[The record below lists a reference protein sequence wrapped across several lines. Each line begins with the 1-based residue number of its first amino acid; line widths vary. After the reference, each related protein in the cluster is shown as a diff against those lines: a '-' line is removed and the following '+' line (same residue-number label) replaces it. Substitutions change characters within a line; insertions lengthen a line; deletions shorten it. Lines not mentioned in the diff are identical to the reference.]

1 MKTKEVKYYNSDCS
15 LVREKLMVRRIVEG
29 KETIEEAD
37 FTCLA
42 RNIEELYFL
51 ALQGRRLSAGLLKIW
66 KENRIDDIIAYIRT
80 AKDRKECIQKIS
92 TEFNVTEE
100 ISESVVDM
108 TLTQIAGIELDVL
121 VESQKY
127 FDKAVSCLK
136 TLRYMERYMEQD

>member
-1 MKTKEVKYYNSDCS
+1 MKAKKRLKKRIT
-15 LVREKLMVRRIVEG
+15 LVWQ
-29 KETIEEAD
+29 ETSKNCI
-37 FTCLA
+37 F
-42 RNIEELYFL
+42 F

-100 ISESVVDM
+100 ISESIVDM
-108 TLTQIAGIELDVL
+108 SLRQIAGIEIDAL

-127 FDKAVSCLK
+127 YEKAVSCLK
-136 TLRYMERYMEQD
+136 PLRDMQRDSAFQ

>member
-1 MKTKEVKYYNSDCS
+1 M
-15 LVREKLMVRRIVEG
+15 
-29 KETIEEAD
+29 
-37 FTCLA
+37 
-42 RNIEELYFL
+42 
-51 ALQGRRLSAGLLKIW
+51 KIW
-66 KENRIDDIIAYIRT
+66 KENRIDDIIAYIRI

-136 TLRYMERYMEQD
+136 TLRDMERDMEQD

>member
-1 MKTKEVKYYNSDCS
+1 MKTKEVKYYDSDGS
-15 LVREKLMVRRIVEG
+15 LIREKLMIRKIVGGE
-29 KETIEEAD
+29 ETIEEAD
-37 FTCLA
+37 YSCLA

-92 TEFNVTEE
+92 SEFNVTEE

-108 TLTQIAGIELDVL
+108 TLTQLVGIELDAL

-127 FDKAVSCLK
+127 FEKAVSCLK
-136 TLRYMERYMEQD
+136 TLRDMQQD

>member
-1 MKTKEVKYYNSDCS
+1 M
-15 LVREKLMVRRIVEG
+15 
-29 KETIEEAD
+29 
-37 FTCLA
+37 
-42 RNIEELYFL
+42 
-51 ALQGRRLSAGLLKIW
+51 QGRRLSAGLLKIW

-127 FDKAVSCLK
+127 FEKAVSCLK
-136 TLRYMERYMEQD
+136 TLRDMERDMEQD

>member
-1 MKTKEVKYYNSDCS
+1 
-15 LVREKLMVRRIVEG
+15 MVRRIVDG

-37 FTCLA
+37 YSCLA
-42 RNIEELYFL
+42 RKIEELYFF

-92 TEFNVTEE
+92 SEFNVTEE

-108 TLTQIAGIELDVL
+108 TLTQL
-121 VESQKY
+121 
-127 FDKAVSCLK
+127 
-136 TLRYMERYMEQD
+136 